1 MWKKTDENNK
11 LISFGI
17 MYNKRIKWFDGD
29 SD

>member
-1 MWKKTDENNK
+1 MWKKTDDNNK

-17 MYNKRIKWFDGD
+17 TYNKRIKWFDGD